1 MSQRREVEARLALFD
16 ELSGI
21 LGAMR
26 SFALAE
32 LRKVGKREASQQQV
46 VESLAAALQD
56 LSGALPAAFYADTAE
71 TRADI
76 WLLFGSVRGFCG
88 SFNEDVIRFWQG
100 AADGQAPLI
109 LVGERCIVYLAAMRR
124 PVAWTAPKAGWTRRR
139 R

>member
-1 MSQRREVEARLALFD
+1 M
-16 ELSGI
+16 
-21 LGAMR
+21 
-26 SFALAE
+26 AE